1 MATGQY
7 KRQDMLASDL
17 DTTVIQAAV
26 TPGTTY
32 TATTGSIDC
41 RGFRQVDFFI
51 HITGLGS
58 IGSITVGPETGND
71 LGGTTYWSTF
81 LAEDLDVETGIAT
94 TNKYQ
99 VVLDDPTPDVNVVYK
114 VSVPVEGQHM
124 RLQYKVNAV
133 GGASAEILVIYA
145 RRRV

>member
-7 KRQDMLASDL
+7 RRQDMLSSDL

-26 TPGTTY
+26 VPGTTY
-32 TATTGSIDC
+32 AATTGSVDC

-58 IGSITVGPETGND
+58 IGSITVRPESGND
-71 LGGTTYWSTF
+71 LGGTTYWSTYLIEEIDGTSY
-81 LAEDLDVETGIAT
+81 LAAT
-94 TNKYQ
+94 KQYQ
-99 VVLDDPTPDVNVVYK
+99 IVLDDPTPTLNRVYK
-114 VSVPVEGQHM
+114 VSLPVEGQHM
-124 RLQYKVNAV
+124 RLQAKVDAV